1 MSEKIREQL
10 RQRDKEQLIDIILD
24 LRGQIVELKA
34 IIQAQSERIKTL
46 EDQLAKNSRNS
57 GKPPS
62 SEGLNKK
69 PRSLCE
75 KGKSQTSACPLT
87 TISQNATCV

>member
-1 MSEKIREQL
+1 MSQFQDNTAKKQSEKIREQL

-46 EDQLAKNSRNS
+46 EDQLAKNRRNS

-62 SEGLNKK
+62 SDGLNKK
-69 PRSLCE
+69 PRS
-75 KGKSQTSACPLT
+75 
-87 TISQNATCV
+87 CVKKAS

>member
-1 MSEKIREQL
+1 MSGKIREQL

-34 IIQAQSERIKTL
+34 IIQAQTEHIKTL

-57 GKPPS
+57 GRF
-62 SEGLNKK
+62 LV
-69 PRSLCE
+69 
-75 KGKSQTSACPLT
+75 LT
-87 TISQNATCV
+87 AFQS

>member
-1 MSEKIREQL
+1 MSGKIREQL

-46 EDQLAKNSRNS
+46 EDQLAKNRRNS

-62 SEGLNKK
+62 SDGLNKK
-69 PRSLCE
+69 PRS
-75 KGKSQTSACPLT
+75 
-87 TISQNATCV
+87 CVKKAS